1 MVFVALCRVGSQ
13 CVDEEKAISVLRS
26 TRVNRYESK
35 NFVLSG
41 DQLLI
46 DQSIEME
53 EFGTNFVAPTGNH
66 HRLIERTSKI
76 RRRNSSLQQFNKKN
90 TNVKYSRRIEQR
102 NPFQSRDGHL
112 NRRLV
117 GVVPIEYGV
126 GFLSRS
132 GPNGTTSTQCVSEE
146 QRNPFQ
152 SRDGHLNCSLVGRDP
167 IEHGVKFLSRSELD
181 YIPIVKRRLHDHGRK
196 LLSIKRT
203 RQDSME
209 SYPSVEMTLEAC
221 SKFYCYKE

>member
-1 MVFVALCRVGSQ
+1 MVFVALYRVGSQ

-26 TRVNRYESK
+26 TRVNGYESK
-35 NFVLSG
+35 NFALSG

-76 RRRNSSLQQFNKKN
+76 RQRNSSLQQFNKKN

-102 NPFQSRDGHL
+102 NSFQSRDGHL

-117 GVVPIEYGV
+117 DVVPIEYGV
-126 GFLSRS
+126 EFLSRS
-132 GPNGTTSTQCVSEE
+132 GPNWTISTHRRIE

-152 SRDGHLNCSLVGRDP
+152 SRDGHLNRSLVGRDP
-167 IEHGVKFLSRSELD
+167 IEHGVKFLSRSG
-181 YIPIVKRRLHDHGRK
+181 PNWTT
-196 LLSIKRT
+196 S
-203 RQDSME
+203 Q
-209 SYPSVEMTLEAC
+209 
-221 SKFYCYKE
+221 